1 LNVFEPDGL
10 WEAVRERLARPGA
23 FGWLAL
29 IPVVGAF
36 AVAIAAETGVRV
48 FNTEW
53 HAVFGY
59 SARPDADGSRFR
71 ALWVALALA
80 PYLQGVV
87 GALLLPMYGRTRRW
101 RAAIAVAVVGAVPL
115 FLAGLTMVW
124 LPGIILVLGA
134 FAVSFVWWVI
144 GARELLDVPHSEATE
159 FVTVTLMASSAVV
172 FLLTTA
178 LPH

>member
-10 WEAVRERLARPGA
+10 WDAVSERLARPGVP
-23 FGWLAL
+23 GWLAL
-29 IPVVGAF
+29 IPVVGAL

-71 ALWVALALA
+71 TLWVALALA

-87 GALLLPMYGRTRRW
+87 GALLLPMYGRIRRW
-101 RAAIAVAVVGAVPL
+101 RAAITVAIVGSVPL
-115 FLAGLTMVW
+115 YIAGLTMVW

-134 FAVSFVWWVI
+134 FFVSFVWWVI
-144 GARELLDVPHSEATE
+144 GARELLEVPHSEATE
-159 FVTVTLMASSAVV
+159 FVTVTLMGSTAAML
-172 FLLTTA
+172 LLTAA
-178 LPH
+178 LPL

>member
-10 WEAVRERLARPGA
+10 WDAVRNRLPRPGSL
-23 FGWLAL
+23 GWLAL

-71 ALWVALALA
+71 ALWVALAVT

-87 GALLLPMYGRTRRW
+87 GAFLLPMVGRTRQW
-101 RAAIAVAVVGAVPL
+101 RAAIAVAVVGTVPL
-115 FLAGLTMVW
+115 YLAGLTMVW

-134 FAVSFVWWVI
+134 FFVSFVWWVN
-144 GARELLDVPHSEATE
+144 GAPELLDVPHSEATE
-159 FVTVTLMASSAVV
+159 FVTVTLIGSSASVL
-172 FLLTTA
+172 LLTTA
-178 LPH
+178 LPS

>member
-1 LNVFEPDGL
+1 MNVFEPDGL
-10 WEAVRERLARPGA
+10 WEAVRERLAQAGA
-23 FGWLAL
+23 LSWLAL

-71 ALWVALALA
+71 VLWVALALT

-87 GALLLPMYGRTRRW
+87 GALLLPMYGRTRQW

-115 FLAGLTMVW
+115 YLVGLTMVW

-134 FAVSFVWWVI
+134 FFVSFVWWVN
-144 GARELLDVPHSEATE
+144 GARELLDVPHSETTE
-159 FVTVTLMASSAVV
+159 FVTVTLIGSTTAV
-172 FLLTTA
+172 FLLTAA
-178 LPH
+178 LPY

>member
-1 LNVFEPDGL
+1 MNVFEPDGL

-23 FGWLAL
+23 LGWLAL

-71 ALWVALALA
+71 ALWVALALT

-87 GALLLPMYGRTRRW
+87 GALLLPMYGCPRRW
-101 RAAIAVAVVGAVPL
+101 RSAIAVAVVGTVPL
-115 FLAGLTMVW
+115 YLAGLAMVW

-134 FAVSFVWWVI
+134 LSVSFVWWVM
-144 GARELLDVPHSEATE
+144 GARELLDVPHSETTE
-159 FVTVTLMASSAVV
+159 FVTVTLIGSSTAV
-172 FLLTTA
+172 FLLTAA
-178 LPH
+178 LPF

>member
-10 WEAVRERLARPGA
+10 WDAVRNRLPRPGSL
-23 FGWLAL
+23 GWLAL

-53 HAVFGY
+53 
-59 SARPDADGSRFR
+59 
-71 ALWVALALA
+71 VALAVT

-87 GALLLPMYGRTRRW
+87 GAFLLPMVGRTRQW
-101 RAAIAVAVVGAVPL
+101 RAAIAVAVVGTVPL
-115 FLAGLTMVW
+115 YLAGLTMVW

-134 FAVSFVWWVI
+134 FFVSFVWWVN

-159 FVTVTLMASSAVV
+159 FVTVTLIGSSASVL
-172 FLLTTA
+172 LLTTA
-178 LPH
+178 LPA